1 MFYNT
6 LDTNNTVK
14 TIIERRRKSAGL
26 TKNTEVTGK
35 ILVAKILTFII
46 KH

>member
-26 TKNTEVTGK
+26 NAEVTGK